1 MMSFRYLG
9 RRLVGKM
16 PVHHV
21 SAHALDPGSGSDA
34 AGAVQE
40 RAVLAELRRQTVL
53 HGLLELR
60 CADIMRAP
68 VITVRPDDTKA
79 HAEALLAR
87 YRFKLLPV
95 IDASGRLA
103 GVVSRAD
110 LRRVTGHLHAVSEA
124 LAGGT
129 PPATAADGVAGIMSA
144 SVATVFSDEKLTD
157 IVPRFMA
164 KGHHHL
170 PVIDRHRRV
179 VGMLTQSDI
188 FALMCDL
195 NPMRKPVIGSAVDS
209 LDDSLDVFV
218 PGREAVKHGSLL
230 HAPRPDE
237 QRRHH

>member
-16 PVHHV
+16 PFHHG
-21 SAHALDPGSGSDA
+21 SASLHDLGNGGGA

-40 RAVLAELRRQTVL
+40 RALLAELRRQSML

-68 VITVRPDDTKA
+68 VISVRPDVTKA

-87 YRFKLLPV
+87 YCFKLLPV
-95 IDASGRLA
+95 IDASDRLL

-110 LRRVTGHLHAVSEA
+110 LRRVAGHLHAVDEA
-124 LAGGT
+124 PSGEPRSAR
-129 PPATAADGVAGIMSA
+129 AANGVASIMSV

-157 IVPRFMA
+157 VVPRFMA

-170 PVIDRHRRV
+170 PVIDRQRRV
-179 VGMLTQSDI
+179 VGMLTQSDL

-195 NPMRKPVIGSAVDS
+195 NPMR
-209 LDDSLDVFV
+209 
-218 PGREAVKHGSLL
+218 
-230 HAPRPDE
+230 
-237 QRRHH
+237 